1 LLGAVAGFGSP
12 GRPVRQRPSV
22 GGVSM
27 VVHKPGSY
35 EERECSRCFEGLVY
49 DGQLGAWVGCDV
61 CSGTGR
67 AIAFV
72 YPKTRRLRGC
82 ASCGGRFSGRDLV
95 SIIEEHMMF
104 FEGDELCRSCAV
116 RHCVA

>member
-1 LLGAVAGFGSP
+1 MIVAAY
-12 GRPVRQRPSV
+12 
-22 GGVSM
+22 
-27 VVHKPGSY
+27 KLGSY
-35 EERECSRCFEGLVY
+35 EERDCVACLSGLVY
-49 DGQLGAWVGCDV
+49 DGRVGCGA

-67 AIAFV
+67 AMAFV

-95 SIIEEHMMF
+95 TVEEEHMTF
-104 FEGDELCRSCAV
+104 FEGDELCRSCGV

>member
-1 LLGAVAGFGSP
+1 MSVAAYRS
-12 GRPVRQRPSV
+12 
-22 GGVSM
+22 
-27 VVHKPGSY
+27 GSY
-35 EERECSRCFEGLVY
+35 EERECSRCFDGLVY
-49 DGQLGAWVGCDV
+49 DGRLGAWVGCGA

-67 AIAFV
+67 AVAFV
-72 YPKTRRLRGC
+72 YPKARRLRGC

-95 SIIEEHMMF
+95 TVMEEHMTF